1 MTTAE
6 YVDCLSLPPGST
18 LDVETRNR
26 RYRIECLGGRHIRI
40 SGHPDLCPTPVPGT
54 LAGSSDKSGALEP
67 GLIGAGRYL
76 QFLLNNRPVT
86 TTRVLK
92 VRVDRAA
99 ARPTSASIH

>member
-6 YVDCLSLPPGST
+6 YVDCQSLPPGST

-26 RYRIECLGGRHIRI
+26 HYRIECLGGSRIRI
-40 SGHPDLCPTPVPGT
+40 SGHPELCPTPVPGT
-54 LAGSSDKSGALEP
+54 LEGSSDKSGVLEP

-76 QFLLNNRPVT
+76 QFLLHNRPVT

-92 VRVDRAA
+92 VRVDRAT
-99 ARPTSASIH
+99 ARHTSSSIH